1 MIELNKEYTVKKS
14 SEVLGWK
21 YAKGNRH
28 NAIVKELESCFEWYH
43 PMNKKTHKPKKS
55 YIFTKQLR
63 EPVEPSRANNK
74 GGNNTKNISP
84 MIQYMKAIIED
95 ENLGVYHSF
104 SDWYSY
110 NLNLMDNFTGSMIY
124 KYSEEIASF
133 CADNGIKNINLFKD
147 YVSCARS
154 ILKRIFLKALERMSK
169 DGECTYCAGY
179 KFIYQLGKRTTG
191 NISSD
196 SINEQI
202 LANETMI
209 CNFMNEEHDLSEKLK
224 GRQLLMKIYGSESLQ
239 EEFDELKIVE
249 LMGDEKVI
257 DQLNN
262 EIEDIYGYTYT
273 GISDKNPLIN
283 YFPAVNIVDMD
294 FNHDC
299 SQVESDSLA
308 LEVTNIIRAKAK
320 KEILNKHIK
329 LKDANGNVYDR
340 IYKYTDLSDRDDI
353 KIIEN
358 LLYAHRGEDDG
369 SEELHIDAGIS
380 EIDAIIPDSY
390 DAWGEIKDL
399 EDKFDIDTDSDYMY
413 WDDDYYNA
421 IDAFYDSFDGLV

>member
-14 SEVLGWK
+14 SETLGWK

-28 NAIVKELESCFEWYH
+28 NAIVKELESCFEFYH
-43 PMNKKTHKPKKS
+43 PENKKTHKPKKS

-63 EPVEPSRANNK
+63 EPIEPSRANNK

-95 ENLGVYHSF
+95 ENLGEYHSF

-124 KYSEEIASF
+124 KYSEEIESF
-133 CADNGIKNINLFKD
+133 CADNGIKNMNLFKD

-209 CNFMNEEHDLSEKLK
+209 CNFMNEEHDLSEKMK

-262 EIEDIYGYTYT
+262 EIEDIYGYAYT

-294 FNHDC
+294 FNYDC

-353 KIIEN
+353 KVIEN
-358 LLYAHRGEDDG
+358 LLYVHRGEDDD
-369 SEELHIDAGIS
+369 SEELHIDADIS

-399 EDKFDIDTDSDYMY
+399 EDKFDIDGDSDYMY

>member
-14 SEVLGWK
+14 CETLGWK

-28 NAIVKELESCFEWYH
+28 KAIVKELESCFEFYH

-63 EPVEPSRANNK
+63 EPVDPSEK
-74 GGNNTKNISP
+74 HGGARNTKNIAP
-84 MIQYMKAIIED
+84 MIRYMKAVIED
-95 ENLGVYHSF
+95 ENLGEYHSF

-124 KYSEEIASF
+124 KYSEEIEAF
-133 CADNGIKNINLFKD
+133 CAENGIKNINLFKD

-169 DGECTYCAGY
+169 DGECTYCVGY
-179 KFIYQLGKRTTG
+179 KFIYQLGERTIG
-191 NISSD
+191 NISTD
-196 SINEQI
+196 NINEQI
-202 LANETMI
+202 LANEAMI
-209 CNFMNEEHDLSEKLK
+209 CDSMNREHDLSEKMK
-224 GRQLLMKIYGSESLQ
+224 GIQLLMRIYNSESLKEQ
-239 EEFDELKIVE
+239 FDELKIVE

-262 EIEDIYGYTYT
+262 EIEDIYGHAYT
-273 GISDKNPLIN
+273 GISDQNPLIN

-294 FNHDC
+294 FDYDC
-299 SQVESDSLA
+299 SQVEFESLA

-340 IYKYTDLSDRDDI
+340 IYKYSDFSDRNDI
-353 KIIEN
+353 KVIEN
-358 LLYAHRGEDDG
+358 LLYVHQGEDND
-369 SEELHIDAGIS
+369 SEELNIDADKS
-380 EIDAIIPDSY
+380 EIDDIIPDSY
-390 DAWGEIKDL
+390 DSWGEIKDL
-399 EDKFDIDTDSDYMY
+399 EDKFDIDDDSGYMY
-413 WDDDYYNA
+413 WDDDCYNTM
-421 IDAFYDSFDGLV
+421 DAFYNSFEGLV

>member
-1 MIELNKEYTVKKS
+1 MLEMRKEYTYRQIC
-14 SEVLGWK
+14 EILGWK
-21 YAKGNRH
+21 VQTGKAKQ
-28 NAIVKELESCFEWYH
+28 AQIKEIEACFEFYH

-63 EPVEPSRANNK
+63 EPVDPSENH
-74 GGNNTKNISP
+74 GGARNTKNITP
-84 MIQYMKAIIED
+84 MIQYMKAIIEA
-95 ENLGVYHSF
+95 ENLGEYHSF

-124 KYSEEIASF
+124 KYSEEIESF
-133 CADNGIKNINLFKD
+133 CAENGIKNMNLFKD

-169 DGECTYCAGY
+169 DGECTFYAGY

-209 CNFMNEEHDLSEKLK
+209 CDSMNEKHKLSKKMK
-224 GRQLLMKIYGSESLQ
+224 GRQLLMKIYSSESLQ

-249 LMGDEKVI
+249 LMGNGKVI

-262 EIEDIYGYTYT
+262 EIEDIYGYAYT

-294 FNHDC
+294 FNYDC
-299 SQVESDSLA
+299 SQVEFESLA

-353 KIIEN
+353 KVIEN
-358 LLYAHRGEDDG
+358 LLYVHRGEDEDG
-369 SEELHIDAGIS
+369 EELNIDDGIS
-380 EIDAIIPDSY
+380 EIDDIIPDSY
-390 DAWGEIKDL
+390 DVWGEVKEL
-399 EDKFDIDTDSDYMY
+399 EDKFDIDDDSNYMY

-421 IDAFYDSFDGLV
+421 IDAFYDSFDGLI